1 MSLPTITVEARP
13 PAVDPPFEINSATVL
28 DRDTLARSEK
38 RELNG
43 VFRGLPGVILQTP
56 GSRGSLSGLFVRG
69 ASAGLGQL
77 NFDGVPLYSSLNGI
91 FNLATVPVDALERV
105 EIVRG
110 ASGPRYGSRALG
122 GVIRLESRDARE
134 DGGFLHLEGGSYN
147 TLSETVGGA
156 LRGAKARAIVTASRD
171 DIFEDIS
178 WADSRNG
185 NPERDGFRTTQ
196 LSAQR
201 SADPQK
207 LGPLP
212 AIARGDRRPGPP
224 PDRPDRLRGRPRR
237 LCPRGHLRSPDGGA
251 RAHPG
256 GLGVQL
262 AARLHPQPRQPPG
275 LQRLIIG
282 PRRRAGA
289 GVGGGGMVGRQWA
302 SAGGPGGPR

>member
-1 MSLPTITVEARP
+1 MVARSRACP
-13 PAVDPPFEINSATVL
+13 LAFETNSITVL
-28 DRDTLARSEK
+28 DRDTLARSEE

-56 GSRGSLSGLFVRG
+56 GSRGSLSTLFVRG

-77 NFDGVPLYSSLNGI
+77 SFDGVPLLGELTGA
-91 FNLATVPVDALERV
+91 FNLSGVPADALERV

-156 LRGAKARAIVTASRD
+156 LRGAKARTTVTASRD

-196 LSAQR
+196 
-201 SADPQK
+201 
-207 LGPLP
+207 
-212 AIARGDRRPGPP
+212 
-224 PDRPDRLRGRPRR
+224 
-237 LCPRGHLRSPDGGA
+237 
-251 RAHPG
+251 
-256 GLGVQL
+256 GV
-262 AARLHPQPRQPPG
+262 ARLTLAP
-275 LQRLIIG
+275 
-282 PRRRAGA
+282 
-289 GVGGGGMVGRQWA
+289 
-302 SAGGPGGPR
+302 SAG